1 LADFFQEDAGMD
13 ADAPT
18 VVDIPVYCAPKKAPC
33 PHCGKKAKRR
43 RTHERRVRT
52 IAYRQIV
59 FLKITVGEYQ
69 TRCGCCATFRTS
81 PEGILPRHKYDNKVR
96 EAVLDRILDDGMNVE
111 ATRHS
116 LERDFFLNLST
127 GFVYDC
133 LHAAAAEL
141 DMAAHR
147 AQVLRCFSGTLCV
160 DELHLGQY
168 TLLLAT
174 DPLSDIPVAFA
185 LVDKNDQDH
194 MRRFLGNLQKH
205 GLEPKVVITDGS
217 TLYPTLLQTLWP
229 DAEHQLC
236 VFHVLQDVN
245 QEILKAVL
253 RLRRGLQRRG
263 QRGRKRRRGRP
274 SKARACRRQQQRKQ
288 KEKAHFIFKRR
299 YLIVKRR
306 DGLTEQEQRDLATM
320 LEYLPELGTLRAFA
334 DAMQR
339 LFAAEQYEEQA
350 RERWRRLQSNATYLA
365 VPELQKVIETI
376 LSQAKFNKMIAF
388 LRNPAAQQV
397 RTNNHVERCNRKLR
411 YWEKVRYKW
420 RRRRTLVRFLV
431 LALDAWWQRT
441 LPKLEAAHAA
451 AGPIMAK
458 ANGNPPQRRNVSNDS
473 SSKLSDAP
481 TPNTR
486 RKAA

>member
-1 LADFFQEDAGMD
+1 MD
-13 ADAPT
+13 AKTPT
-18 VVDIPVYCAPKKAPC
+18 VVDIPIGCAPRKAPC
-33 PHCGKKAKRR
+33 PHCGKKAKRV

-52 IAYRQIV
+52 IEYRQIA
-59 FLKITVGEYQ
+59 FLTITVGEYQ
-69 TRCGCCATFRTS
+69 ARCGCCATFRTS

-96 EAVLDRILDDGMNVE
+96 DAVLDRILDDGMNVE
-111 ATRHS
+111 ATRRS
-116 LERDFFLNLST
+116 LQRDFFLNLST

-133 LHAAAAEL
+133 LYDAAAEL

-147 AQVLRCFSGTLCV
+147 DKVLHCFSGVLCV

-185 LVDKNDQDH
+185 LVAKNDQDH
-194 MRRFLGNLQKH
+194 MARFLGNLKKH

-217 TLYPTLLQTLWP
+217 PLYPKLLQTLWP

-245 QEILKAVL
+245 KEILKAVL
-253 RLRRGLQRRG
+253 RLRRGLNRRG

-274 SKARACRRQQQRKQ
+274 SKARARRQGPKRKQ
-288 KEKAHFIFKRR
+288 KEQAHFIFKRR

-306 DGLTEQEQRDLATM
+306 DGLTEQEQKDLATM
-320 LEYLPELGTLRAFA
+320 LEYVPELRTLRDFA
-334 DAMQR
+334 DALQR
-339 LFAAEQYEEQA
+339 LFAVEQYEEQA
-350 RERWRRLQSNATYLA
+350 LERWRRLQANATYLA
-365 VPELQKVIETI
+365 VPELQKVIETT
-376 LSQAKFNKMIAF
+376 LSLPKFTKMIAF
-388 LRNPAAQQV
+388 LRSPAAQQV

-431 LALDAWWQRT
+431 LALDAWWRRR
-441 LPKLEAAHAA
+441 LPQVEAAQAA
-451 AGPIMAK
+451 AKPTTTRATEHKAPPSQGPNDAK
-458 ANGNPPQRRNVSNDS
+458 
-473 SSKLSDAP
+473 SKPRQEP
-481 TPNTR
+481 TPDTR